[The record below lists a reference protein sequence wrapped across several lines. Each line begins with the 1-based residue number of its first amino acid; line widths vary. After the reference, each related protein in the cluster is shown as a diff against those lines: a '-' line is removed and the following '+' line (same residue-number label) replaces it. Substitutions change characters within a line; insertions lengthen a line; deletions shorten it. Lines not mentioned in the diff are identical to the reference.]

1 MSSLFFSLSIAGQSL
16 LTYKR
21 AMDNVNKNMTNVY
34 SEGYSRRVNH
44 FADLPASSVYLK
56 KIERVFDNSLFNRY
70 ITTNN
75 QKTGYENYQDILQQ
89 IEDIYN
95 DIQGSGLAS
104 ELTDFFNSFNDVAVN
119 PDDLAARYEVMSKAQ
134 ALIGRIRNSY
144 DTLINIKEKTSLS
157 IKDSIGQLNDLLNQL
172 AYVNKNIKFYSY
184 DEVRLNEFLDE
195 RDRLVKEISS
205 LIDVKVRINEDNTV
219 DLFTAKGFDLLVF
232 DQAAPITYDIDENN
246 NPVVR
251 VRGNDISSILENG
264 KIGGYIK
271 GIEKVNEAINQLNDF
286 TTIFALT
293 VNKQHRQG
301 YDLNG
306 NTDIDFFGIDP
317 ESSETTINA
326 GNIVLNIT
334 DPKQIAAAS
343 DPAYTNS
350 DNTNIKE
357 IIDLQNDISG
367 VLSSSE
373 ETDLLS
379 DASITLGSI
388 TYTLN
393 NVENYNL
400 IKERSFHEFYSSEIV
415 TPVSTELSHVKNLTE
430 DSNFILDAID
440 QKIKEYSGVNI
451 DEELINLTKL
461 QRAYEASAR
470 IITVTDE
477 LLQTV
482 LNLVK

>member
-16 LTYKR
+16 LTHKR
-21 AMDNVNKNMTNVY
+21 AMDNVNKNMTNMY

-44 FADLPASSVYLK
+44 LADLPASSVHLK
-56 KIERVFDNSLFNRY
+56 KIERVFDKSLFGRY
-70 ITTNN
+70 IATNN
-75 QKTGYENYQDILQQ
+75 QKAGYENYQDVLQQ

-95 DIQGSGLAS
+95 DIHGSGLAS
-104 ELTDFFNSFNDVAVN
+104 ELNDFFNSFNDVAVN
-119 PDDLAARYEVMSKAQ
+119 PDDLAARYSVMSKAQ
-134 ALIGRIRNSY
+134 ALVGRIRNSFE
-144 DTLINIKEKTSLS
+144 TLQNIKEKTSLS
-157 IKDSIGQLNDLLNQL
+157 IKDSIGRLNDLLNQL
-172 AYVNKNIKFYSY
+172 AYVNKNIKFYFH

-205 LIDVKVRINEDNTV
+205 LIDVKTRINDDNTV

-232 DQAAPITYDIDENN
+232 DQAAKVTYDTDENN

-251 VRGNDISSILENG
+251 VRGNDISDILGNG
-264 KIGGYIK
+264 KIGGYMK
-271 GIEKVNEAINQLNDF
+271 GIKKVNEAINQLNDF
-286 TTIFALT
+286 TATLALV
-293 VNKQHRQG
+293 VNKQHREG

-306 NTDIDFFGIDP
+306 NNNIDFFGIDP
-317 ESSETTINA
+317 ESSETNINA
-326 GNIVLNIT
+326 GNIILNIT

-350 DNTNIKE
+350 DNTNIKK
-357 IIDLQNDISG
+357 IIKLKDDING
-367 VLSSSE
+367 VLTASE
-373 ETDLLS
+373 ESDLLS
-379 DASITLGSI
+379 DGSITIGGI

-393 NVENYNL
+393 NVNNYNL
-400 IKERSFHEFYSSEIV
+400 IKEKSFHEFYSSEMV
-415 TPVSTELSHVKNLTE
+415 TPISTELSHVKTLTD
-430 DSNFILDAID
+430 DSSFMLDAID
-440 QKIKEYSGVNI
+440 QKIKEKSGVNI

-470 IITVTDE
+470 IINVTDE